1 MIIHFKYNEVL
12 RIKLPYAVCNL
23 DINKHNKFNFN
34 FMKKIYLIL
43 VMYTLI
49 CSSCAER
56 RNLVYFSNLA
66 KQASNEKLEDQS
78 IKIQQNDL
86 LRINVSSLNPE
97 SNILFASNTPTN
109 NNNNPNYYQEPSG
122 YRVGKS
128 GEVNFPVIGNVKV
141 DGLTIAEAQDLV
153 SSKLEKYV
161 KKAIVEVQLINF
173 KITVIGEVNRPSSF
187 TIAGDRINLLE
198 ALGMAGD
205 MTVYGKRE
213 NILIIREQNG
223 QRIMKRLNLNQQ
235 DVLTSPFF
243 TLRQN
248 DIIYVEPDK
257 SKAIEY
263 SPNTRLMPIV
273 IASISAVAVLITA
286 VLNK

>member
-1 MIIHFKYNEVL
+1 
-12 RIKLPYAVCNL
+12 
-23 DINKHNKFNFN
+23 
-34 FMKKIYLIL
+34 MKKIYLII
-43 VMYTLI
+43 VMYMFI
-49 CSSCAER
+49 YSSCAER

-66 KQASNEKLEDQS
+66 KQTSNEKLEDQS

-86 LRINVSSLNPE
+86 LLINVSSLNPE
-97 SNILFASNTPTN
+97 SNILFASNTFT
-109 NNNNPNYYQEPSG
+109 NNNNPNSYQEPSG
-122 YRVGKS
+122 YRVSKS
-128 GEVNFPVIGNVKV
+128 GEVNLPVIGNLKL
-141 DGLTIAEAQDLV
+141 DGLTIAQVQDLV
-153 SSKLEKYV
+153 SSKLDKYV
-161 KKAIVEVQLINF
+161 KKAIVEVRLINF

-187 TIAGDRINLLE
+187 TVAGDRINLLE

-205 MTVYGKRE
+205 LTVYGKRE
-213 NILIIREQNG
+213 NILIIREQDG

-243 TLRQN
+243 TLKQN
-248 DIIYVEPDK
+248 DIVYVEPDK

>member
-1 MIIHFKYNEVL
+1 
-12 RIKLPYAVCNL
+12 
-23 DINKHNKFNFN
+23 
-34 FMKKIYLIL
+34 MKKIYLIL
-43 VMYTLI
+43 VVYTLI
-49 CSSCAER
+49 YSSCAER

-66 KQASNEKLEDQS
+66 KQVSNEKLEDQS

-86 LRINVSSLNPE
+86 LRINVTSLNPE
-97 SNILFASNTPTN
+97 SNILFASNILN

-122 YRVGKS
+122 YRVSKS
-128 GEVNFPVIGNVKV
+128 GEVNFPVIGVVKI
-141 DGLTIAEAQDLV
+141 DGLTIAQVQDLV
-153 SSKLEKYV
+153 SSKLDKYV

-187 TIAGDRINLLE
+187 TVAGDRINLLE

-223 QRIMKRLNLNQQ
+223 QRIMKRLNLNHQ